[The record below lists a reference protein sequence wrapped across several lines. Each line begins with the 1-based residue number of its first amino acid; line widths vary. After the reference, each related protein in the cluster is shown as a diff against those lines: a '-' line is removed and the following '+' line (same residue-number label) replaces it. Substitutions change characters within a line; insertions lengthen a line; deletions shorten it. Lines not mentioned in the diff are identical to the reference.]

1 MENENNVQIKYLK
14 NMESYVSILQQNEY
28 QKNGLRQKIENTK
41 NKIYFIIYIFI
52 YLKYFFR

>member
-28 QKNGLRQKIENTK
+28 QKNSLRQKIENTK

-52 YLKYFFR
+52 SAKYFFR